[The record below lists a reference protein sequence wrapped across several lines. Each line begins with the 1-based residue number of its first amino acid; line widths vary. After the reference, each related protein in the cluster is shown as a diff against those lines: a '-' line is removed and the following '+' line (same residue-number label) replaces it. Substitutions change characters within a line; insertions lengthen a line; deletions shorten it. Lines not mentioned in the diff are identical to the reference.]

1 MLDRAHWPPFRFAVI
16 QGASFAILWGGL
28 MWFCHWQHQTYMS
41 PVAALITSV
50 LAGAGFGYAML
61 RIRHHQ
67 GHLDNADA
75 PYTD

>member
-1 MLDRAHWPPFRFAVI
+1 
-16 QGASFAILWGGL
+16 